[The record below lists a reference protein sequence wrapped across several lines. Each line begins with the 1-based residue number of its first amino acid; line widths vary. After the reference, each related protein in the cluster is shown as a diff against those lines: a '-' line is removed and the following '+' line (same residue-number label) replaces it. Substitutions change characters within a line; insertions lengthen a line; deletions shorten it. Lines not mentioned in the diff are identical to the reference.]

1 MGGDE
6 MSGGSL
12 DYACYK
18 MDSIIEEIEREAPC
32 RGMTVLHKAF
42 VAHLK
47 KVSKALHDLEWVY
60 SADYG
65 PGDEEEA
72 IKACI
77 NWKKES
83 ISVIREQIEL
93 LKREIELLD
102 NQTSKK

>member
-1 MGGDE
+1 

-18 MDSIIEEIEREAPC
+18 MDSIIEQIEREAPY

-65 PGDEEEA
+65 PGDEEAA
-72 IKACI
+72 IKSCI
-77 NWKKES
+77 DWKKES
-83 ISVIREQIEL
+83 IDTIRNEIQS
-93 LKREIELLD
+93 LKQEIQSLEETI
-102 NQTSKK
+102 NK

>member
-1 MGGDE
+1 

-18 MDSIIEEIEREAPC
+18 IDSIIEQIERKAHY

-47 KVSKALHDLEWVY
+47 KVSKALHDIEWVY
-60 SADYG
+60 SCDYG
-65 PGDEEEA
+65 PGDEEPA

-77 NWKKES
+77 DWKADTLE
-83 ISVIREQIEL
+83 VMREQ
-93 LKREIELLD
+93 LKKLRKEFDEFQ
-102 NQTSKK
+102 NQISK

>member
-1 MGGDE
+1 

-18 MDSIIEEIEREAPC
+18 MDSIIEQIEREGTYY
-32 RGMTVLHKAF
+32 GMTVLHKAF

-77 NWKKES
+77 NWKKETLKVMGEELEKLRKEFDEFQIQ
-83 ISVIREQIEL
+83 IS
-93 LKREIELLD
+93 
-102 NQTSKK
+102 NSKT

>member
-1 MGGDE
+1 

-18 MDSIIEEIEREAPC
+18 MDSIIEQIEREAPY

-65 PGDEEEA
+65 PGDEEAA

-83 ISVIREQIEL
+83 INVMREQINEMKL
-93 LKREIELLD
+93 EIEKLEGEI
-102 NQTSKK
+102 QKKA